1 MNRPLSKKPD
11 RSGKRPSSLRRLF
24 VPTLLCLALFP
35 ASFALAEK
43 SGGQDNIPRP
53 NDYGNT
59 ASLTG
64 NNVRVTGETISGNVF
79 GAYTTD
85 NPAAISGNN
94 VTVTDHSTV
103 KQNIYGGHA
112 KVFSRHTSRTPAIP
126 LKQQSTMPA
135 S

>member
-43 SGGQDNIPRP
+43 SGGYENIPESG
-53 NDYGNT
+53 DYGNKD
-59 ASLTG
+59 SLIGNDVRITG
-64 NNVRVTGETISGNVF
+64 KQIRGSVY

-85 NPAAISGNN
+85 NPAAVSGNN
-94 VTVTDHSTV
+94 VTVTDS
-103 KQNIYGGHA
+103 NIEKSVYGGYA
-112 KVFSRHTSRTPAIP
+112 DVRKSEINPVSIDGFYEPGEENG
-126 LKQQSTMPA
+126 
-135 S
+135 